1 MTLNEKKK
9 IGRAKRLAI
18 GVFIIAIVTSTGL
31 FIGFTSWKRE
41 TSARLQTGSQVA
53 QTSRG
58 QIEYATRGEGPVIL
72 LIHGTPGGYDQS
84 MDFVSK
90 NLEFKIIAVSRPG
103 YLRTP
108 LATGRTPAEQADAF
122 AALLDVL
129 KIPKVAVA
137 AISNGGPS
145 ALQFALRYPERCWG
159 LVLICATTQPRTAAS
174 RPSSFNYQELF
185 LISDFAQWFAL
196 KMPWKLM
203 PEELKEKFPTDEKR
217 EMFFKV
223 AGSTA
228 PISLRR
234 AGVNNDRTQI
244 TTMLTTYPL
253 ENIRCPAL
261 ILHGAED
268 TWVPISDAAFAAG
281 KIPAAE
287 LVRFEK
293 GDHFFLITHKE
304 EAEPKLIAWLKAH
317 APEI

>member
-1 MTLNEKKK
+1 MNKKK
-9 IGRAKRLAI
+9 RIGQVKRFTI
-18 GVFIIAIVTSTGL
+18 GFFVIAIATSAGL
-31 FIGFTSWKRE
+31 LIGFTSWKRE
-41 TSARLQTGSQVA
+41 TIARLQAGSQVA
-53 QTSRG
+53 QTRRG

-72 LIHGTPGGYDQS
+72 LIHGTPGGYDQG

-90 NLEFKIIAVSRPG
+90 NLGFKIIAVSRPG

-108 LATGRTPAEQADAF
+108 LETGRTPAEQADAF

-129 KIPKVAVA
+129 KIPKAAVA

-159 LVLICATTQPRTAAS
+159 LVLICATTQPKTAAS

-203 PEELKEKFPTDEKR
+203 PEELKEKFKTDEKR

-223 AGSTA
+223 ASSTA

-244 TTMLTTYPL
+244 TTMLTYPL
-253 ENIRCPAL
+253 ENIRCPTL

-268 TWVPISDAAFAAG
+268 TWAPIADAEFAAG
-281 KIPAAE
+281 KIPAAA

-304 EAEPKLIAWLKAH
+304 EAEPKLVAWLKAH
-317 APEI
+317 APEM